1 MVKALVL
8 KDKVKMTL
16 WDVPLQETLGSNDV
30 RVATRIVGV

>member
-8 KDKVKMTL
+8 NDNVKMTL

>member
-8 KDKVKMTL
+8 KGKVKMTL